1 VLPPGAEPLA
11 PGPGLGL
18 ALGLGLGLAEVP
30 ELPVLVPLPMLPPV
44 PLPVAPPVP
53 LPISPPVPLP
63 VAPPVPLPVAPPL
76 VPVPVPPEL
85 PLLPE
90 LPPVCAIAVVAAPSV
105 SAAIARYWGILL
117 IRTFSLRSGPLRLRD
132 GPVSASGCDRG
143 KAGAIRARARLESM
157 L

>member
-1 VLPPGAEPLA
+1 MLPPGAEPLA

-30 ELPVLVPLPMLPPV
+30 ELPVL
-44 PLPVAPPVP
+44 VP